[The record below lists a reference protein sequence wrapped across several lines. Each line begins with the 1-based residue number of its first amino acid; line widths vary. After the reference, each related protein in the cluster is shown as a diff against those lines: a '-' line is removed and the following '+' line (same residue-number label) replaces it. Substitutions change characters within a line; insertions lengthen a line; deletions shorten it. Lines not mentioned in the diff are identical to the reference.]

1 MISAEER
8 TIINSYYERVGLL
21 IAGTEDDFCVKPT
34 SWGVGYSNERAKVLL
49 MVLVDNKIH
58 EYMQSNEFFTICVL
72 PEKYDEKRKLFRNQY
87 EKNMDKVEEAGFT
100 VFQAGESITFREAEL
115 TLVCRK
121 LFAKNPNKIG
131 DLIFSGKFEHD
142 IYVAELVRVIYTV

>member
-8 TIINSYYERVGLL
+8 KIIDSYFERIGLL
-21 IAGTEDDFCVKPT
+21 IAGTEDGFCVKPT
-34 SWGVGYSNERAKVLL
+34 GWGVGDSNERAKVLL
-49 MVLVDNKIH
+49 MVFVDNKIH

-131 DLIFSGKFEHD
+131 DLIFRGKFEHD
-142 IYVAELVRVIYTV
+142 IYVAELVRVIYTG